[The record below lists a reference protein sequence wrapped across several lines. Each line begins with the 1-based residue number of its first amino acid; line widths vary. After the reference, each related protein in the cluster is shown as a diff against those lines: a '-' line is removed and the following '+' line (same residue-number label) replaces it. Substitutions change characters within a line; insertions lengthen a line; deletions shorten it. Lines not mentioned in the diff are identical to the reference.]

1 MRRGTDQLTERQSEV
16 LEFIVQSLSEKG
28 YPPTV
33 AEIAEHFSF
42 ASPNAAASH
51 LNALKKKGYIR
62 VEARASRG
70 IEVLRSASGAQVSS
84 VFAPALPI
92 VGRVAA
98 GSPVLA
104 EQSIEGSVALDA
116 EAFDPRPDYWLRV
129 QGDSMVDLGIFE
141 GDLLAVHKTKIVRP
155 NQVVVARVNDDV
167 TVKTYTK
174 SGGKVLLEPANR
186 AKNYKAI
193 EVKDADRF
201 EIEGL
206 CVGLIRAL

>member
-1 MRRGTDQLTERQSEV
+1 MRRGTDQLTERQVEV
-16 LEFIVQSLSEKG
+16 LDFIVQSLSEKG

-33 AEIAEHFSF
+33 AEIATHFDF

-51 LNALKKKGYIR
+51 LNALRKKGYIR
-62 VEARASRG
+62 VEPRASRG
-70 IEVLRSASGAQVSS
+70 IEVLRSTSGAQVTS

-104 EQSIEGSVALDA
+104 EESVEGSVALDA
-116 EAFDPRPDYWLRV
+116 EAFETRPDYWLRV

-141 GDLLAVHKTKIVRP
+141 GDLLAVHKTKTAKNDQI
-155 NQVVVARVNDDV
+155 VVARVNDDV
-167 TVKTYTK
+167 TVKTYRKT
-174 SGGKVLLEPANR
+174 GGKVQLIPANR
-186 AKNYKAI
+186 SKNYKPI
-193 EVKDADRF
+193 EVKDSDSL

>member
-1 MRRGTDQLTERQSEV
+1 MATTQPLLTDRQKEV
-16 LEFIVQSLSEKG
+16 LEFITNFLSEHS

-33 AEIAEHFSF
+33 ADIASHFGF

-51 LNALKKKGYIR
+51 LNALRKKGYIHT
-62 VEARASRG
+62 EPRASRG
-70 IEVLRSASGAQVSS
+70 IEVLRSASGAPVTS

-92 VGRVAA
+92 IGRVAA

-104 EQSIEGSVALDA
+104 EESIEGSVALDS
-116 EAFDPRPDYWLRV
+116 EAFEKRPDYWLRV

-141 GDLLAVHKTKIVRP
+141 GDLLAVHKTK
-155 NQVVVARVNDDV
+155 NATAGQVVVARLNDDV
-167 TVKTYTK
+167 TVKTLRRT
-174 SGGKVLLEPANR
+174 GGKITLEPANS
-186 AKNYKAI
+186 AKKYAPI
-193 EVKDADRF
+193 PVKSGDRF